1 VDVNGII
8 GSVGGFGGIVG
19 WVVFGLIVGIIAKFL
34 LPGKDPGGFFV
45 TILIGIAGAVLGG
58 YIGQAMGW
66 YAAGETAG
74 FLMSIG
80 GALILLIVNRML
92 FGQSKKKA

>member
-1 VDVNGII
+1 MEGLL
-8 GSVGGFGGIVG
+8 GALGGFGGIVG

-34 LPGKDPGGFFV
+34 LPGKDPGGLIV

-58 YIGQAMGW
+58 YVGQTMGW
-66 YAAGETAG
+66 YAEGETAG

-80 GALILLIVNRML
+80 GALILLIINRL
-92 FGQSKKKA
+92 VFGQSKKKA